1 MPAPMLLRSLSAM
14 LIALFAVSL
23 HAHDFWIEP
32 SSFHVEP
39 GASVS
44 LALRVGEQF
53 RGEPVGRNSA
63 RIRRFVVSGPAG
75 EQVVG
80 GEEGADPAGSVRLVT
95 PGLYLVAYHNSPS
108 SITLEAAKFEP
119 YLEEEGLER
128 IIALRSERG
137 ESALPAREIYSRCA
151 KALVLS
157 GNGPTAGY
165 DRRLGFPL
173 ELVPEADPYAS
184 RGGRLPVR
192 ILFQGRPLEGALVVA
207 LAKNEPRRK
216 LAVRSDHDGRVAF
229 ELGAGRWLVKAVHML
244 PAPKGSG
251 ADWES
256 LWASLTFELP
266 ARPAP

>member
-1 MPAPMLLRSLSAM
+1 MLLRNLCT
-14 LIALFAVSL
+14 ALFAIVAASV

-32 SSFHVEP
+32 SSFRVEP

-44 LALRVGEQF
+44 LALRVGEHF
-53 RGEPVGRNSA
+53 RGEPVARNSA

-80 GEEGADPAGSVRLVT
+80 GEDGADPAGSARLAT
-95 PGLYLVAYHNSPS
+95 PGLHLVAYHNSPS
-108 SITLEAAKFEP
+108 SITLEAAQFEP

-128 IIALRSERG
+128 IVALRSERG

-157 GNGPTAGY
+157 GSGTTAGY
-165 DRRLGFPL
+165 DRRLGLPL

-184 RGGRLPVR
+184 RPGPLPVR

-207 LAKNEPRRK
+207 LSKDEPGRK
-216 LAVRSDHDGRVAF
+216 LTARSDRDGRVTF
-229 ELGAGRWLVKAVHML
+229 DLGGGRTWLVKAVHML
-244 PAPKGSG
+244 PAAKRSG

-256 LWASLTFELP
+256 LWASLTFEIP
-266 ARPAP
+266 ARAVP